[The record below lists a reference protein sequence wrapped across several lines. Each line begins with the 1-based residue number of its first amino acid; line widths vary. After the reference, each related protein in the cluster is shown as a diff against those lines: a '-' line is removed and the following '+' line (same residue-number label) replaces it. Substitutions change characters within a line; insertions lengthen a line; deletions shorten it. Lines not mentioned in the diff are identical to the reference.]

1 MPDTYYFLLYG
12 CVFIIALFLI
22 KSLMQPTVIIQEKAV
37 VIPEAVW
44 WPWSLSSYGWWPY
57 WTGWWSG
64 GGGGGYS
71 YGTTHGTRGAT
82 HPVKPVH
89 HAPINHSLANHS
101 LANHSLTNHS
111 LANHSRPW
119 GGASRSANGSGVPH
133 GGGHSSGG
141 GHGGQSVG
149 GRGGH

>member
-1 MPDTYYFLLYG
+1 MTDTYYFLLYG

-37 VIPEAVW
+37 VIPEVSW

-71 YGTTHGTRGAT
+71 YGTTH
-82 HPVKPVH
+82 PVKPVH
-89 HAPINHSLANHS
+89 HAP
-101 LANHSLTNHS
+101 T
-111 LANHSRPW
+111 NHSRPW
-119 GGASRSANGSGVPH
+119 GGAGRSANGSGAPH
-133 GGGHSSGG
+133 GGHSGGHSG
-141 GHGGQSVG
+141 GHGG
-149 GRGGH
+149 H